1 MEVKTLKITSLESVY
16 IMPKIFC
23 MDHYNTSLSNSNHFM
38 LAKIC
43 QPKSCIIDFMLA
55 KMEFALAIFKKLYF
69 SKHSIK
75 RCSKI
80 CLTIQIGLQWGND
93 KKIKHYFKEIIAGKK
108 KTCSKFS
115 EVYYLQICIRYYTFC
130 YYHCQLFGF
139 NQTTICRARLLPN
152 QKKIQTILL
161 HQIKQ
166 KYILYY
172 YTTIPIKSRF
182 YH

>member
-38 LAKIC
+38 SAKIC
-43 QPKSCIIDFMLA
+43 QHKSCIIDFMLA
-55 KMEFALAIFKKLYF
+55 KMEFASAIFKKLYF

-80 CLTIQIGLQWGND
+80 CLTIQTGLQWGND
-93 KKIKHYFKEIIAGKK
+93 KKIKYYLKEITACKK
-108 KTCSKFS
+108 KPAVSLAKFIIYKF
-115 EVYYLQICIRYYTFC
+115 VYVIIHFVIIIVSYLALIRPLFVELGFC
-130 YYHCQLFGF
+130 
-139 NQTTICRARLLPN
+139 
-152 QKKIQTILL
+152 
-161 HQIKQ
+161 QIKR

-172 YTTIPIKSRF
+172 YTTIPI
-182 YH
+182 